1 MPVRKSIWGRAP
13 NAHIA
18 TGVEGVIRFIIGN
31 EGPRDKRFTPH
42 VVDASADCPDPEEL
56 EDGVDVSVL
65 ALGVQEHL
73 QWRCY
78 YKQQSPEKK
87 SYQSM
92 RRKLGKKMNALGP
105 YLPDVAG
112 RRLPQ
117 AERLAHAQSRSVKK
131 NQHEQR
137 VLLIIV
143 IYLKIKV

>member
-1 MPVRKSIWGRAP
+1 MAMLLQATVARKEIVPVHAAEAG
-13 NAHIA
+13 
-18 TGVEGVIRFIIGN
+18 E
-31 EGPRDKRFTPH
+31 
-42 VVDASADCPDPEEL
+42 
-56 EDGVDVSVL
+56 
-65 ALGVQEHL
+65 
-73 QWRCY
+73 
-78 YKQQSPEKK
+78 
-87 SYQSM
+87 
-92 RRKLGKKMNALGP
+92 KMNALGP